1 MLIDGPG
8 QVYFADRDNCIFK
21 VDCLTF
27 MDRKNPGEHLR
38 DTLVDGE
45 MVVDEHEG
53 VKTPRYGSLVFYY
66 LTTLTYAL
74 TSLLEYPR
82 AMSMYYL
89 VFSVTSQP
97 ASVILRTMS
106 YIQED
111 HS

>member
-1 MLIDGPG
+1 MMLIDGPG

-53 VKTPRYGSLVFYY
+53 VKTPRYGSLFLYYY
-66 LTTLTYAL
+66 LTTL
-74 TSLLEYPR
+74 
-82 AMSMYYL
+82 
-89 VFSVTSQP
+89 
-97 ASVILRTMS
+97 ASVYSDTLEQRVLFPIL
-106 YIQED
+106 
-111 HS
+111 

>member
-1 MLIDGPG
+1 MKHTFFPCRYMMLIDGPG

-53 VKTPRYGSLVFYY
+53 VKTPRYGSLFLYY
-66 LTTLTYAL
+66 TT
-74 TSLLEYPR
+74 
-82 AMSMYYL
+82 
-89 VFSVTSQP
+89 
-97 ASVILRTMS
+97 
-106 YIQED
+106 
-111 HS
+111 